1 MARIRVLIVDDV
13 DETRQSIK
21 RLLQFEA
28 SIKIVGEASSGA
40 EAIRQAE
47 VLKPDVILMDINMP
61 GTDGL
66 TATEAISTSFPFMNI
81 IIISVQGET
90 EYIKRAMLAGARE
103 YLVKPF
109 TGEELVNTI
118 RQVYRLEKIRHS
130 SYQSIPATVQPV
142 TNPQVVTV
150 FSNKGGVGKTT
161 ISVNLAVALQQAYK
175 ARVVLVDLDLQF
187 GDVGVM
193 LNLVP
198 SRTMVDLITEGGE
211 ITPGLI
217 DEYLEDKGE
226 LNVLSAPLK
235 PEYAEL
241 VNGAQ
246 VEKFIKALSQLYEFI
261 VIDTAATFNEVT
273 LTALDLSNLIFLVG
287 TQDLPTIK
295 NLRLSLEVLEALH
308 HTGKTRLVVNRQS
321 SEMGIKTD
329 DLERALNF
337 QVSCEIPN
345 EVKTV
350 ISAINRGIPFV
361 EAAPQARVS
370 QAIRKL
376 AAMVKEHQESMTYSA
391 FPARRGLLGRLVGR

>member
-28 SIKIVGEASSGA
+28 SIKIVGEASNGA

-66 TATEAISTSFPFMNI
+66 AATEAISTTFPFMNI

-142 TNPQVVTV
+142 TNPQVITV

-198 SRTMVDLITEGGE
+198 TRTMVDLITEGSE

-226 LNVLSAPLK
+226 LNILSAPLK

-273 LTALDLSNLIFLVG
+273 LTALDLSNLILLVG

-321 SEMGIKTD
+321 SETGIKTD

-350 ISAINRGIPFV
+350 ISSINRGIPFV
-361 EAAPQARVS
+361 EAAPQAKVS
-370 QAIRKL
+370 QSIRKL
-376 AAMVKEHQESMTYSA
+376 AAMVKEHQESMTYSP
-391 FPARRGLLGRLVGR
+391 FPAKRGLLSRLVGR